1 MTRNLV
7 NEPFSHL
14 TAQDLAKEAVNSAKK
29 FGIKST
35 VFNKEEIEKMKMG
48 GLLAVNRGS
57 LDEPTFTVLE
67 WSPKNSKNKK
77 PIVLVGKGI
86 VFDAGGLSLKPTTNS
101 MDIMKVDMG
110 GAGTVIGVM
119 QAIASNNLP
128 ISVKGLI
135 PATDNRPS
143 GNAYAPGDVV
153 KNAQWND
160 CRSTKYRCGGRMILA
175 DALSYAKKFNPS
187 SL

>member
-1 MTRNLV
+1 MV
-7 NEPFSHL
+7 S
-14 TAQDLAKEAVNSAKK
+14 
-29 FGIKST
+29 
-35 VFNKEEIEKMKMG
+35 
-48 GLLAVNRGS
+48 
-57 LDEPTFTVLE
+57 
-67 WSPKNSKNKK
+67 KNSKNKK

-86 VFDAGGLSLKPTTNS
+86 VFDTGGLSLKTTSNS

-153 KNAQWND
+153 KMHEYKTVEVLNTDAE
-160 CRSTKYRCGGRMILA
+160 GRMILA
-175 DALSYAKKFNPS
+175 DALSTLKKFNPS
-187 SL
+187 LVIDLATLTGSAASTIGHFTELLACITWQKKSIVI

>member
-1 MTRNLV
+1 MEEKEDAISFAEGMALANYSFNKHKTQQENPSLNTIYFFCKKTSQKDINELQNIIDAVYLTRNLV

-67 WSPKNSKNKK
+67 WSLKILKIKN
-77 PIVLVGKGI
+77 
-86 VFDAGGLSLKPTTNS
+86 LSS
-101 MDIMKVDMG
+101 
-110 GAGTVIGVM
+110 
-119 QAIASNNLP
+119 
-128 ISVKGLI
+128 
-135 PATDNRPS
+135 
-143 GNAYAPGDVV
+143 
-153 KNAQWND
+153 
-160 CRSTKYRCGGRMILA
+160 
-175 DALSYAKKFNPS
+175 
-187 SL
+187 

>member
-1 MTRNLV
+1 MV
-7 NEPFSHL
+7 S
-14 TAQDLAKEAVNSAKK
+14 
-29 FGIKST
+29 
-35 VFNKEEIEKMKMG
+35 
-48 GLLAVNRGS
+48 
-57 LDEPTFTVLE
+57 
-67 WSPKNSKNKK
+67 KNSKNKK

-86 VFDAGGLSLKPTTNS
+86 VFDTGGLSLKPTTNS
-101 MDIMKVDMG
+101 MDIMKIDMG

-153 KNAQWND
+153 KMHSGMTVEVLNTDAE
-160 CRSTKYRCGGRMILA
+160 GRMILRC
-175 DALSYAKKFNPS
+175 P
-187 SL
+187 